1 MKSFEEQYNEY
12 AQAFESALKEYCAKM
27 NYCPNVLTESMRY
40 SLLLGGKRV
49 RPVLFLSA
57 LDLFGLNWKN
67 ELDIAI
73 AIEMIHTY
81 SLIHD
86 DLPAMDNDDFRR
98 GKPSCH
104 KRFGEAHAILAGDA
118 LLSYAFDLLL
128 REAVRGE
135 QYLRAAKIL
144 SEAAGAEGM
153 ISGQSYDIS
162 FTGKSLGK
170 EELITVYKRKTGA
183 LIAAG
188 LKMACAIAQKNEQIA
203 AEYGENLGILF
214 QLTDDFI
221 DEYGE
226 SDEAGK
232 TLGKDKRADKLTCI
246 KVFGLERAEAL
257 ADEYADKCRVALR
270 GFDGD
275 ACFFDRLIDCVRD
288 RTK

>member
-1 MKSFEEQYNEY
+1 M
-12 AQAFESALKEYCAKM
+12 
-27 NYCPNVLTESMRY
+27 
-40 SLLLGGKRV
+40 
-49 RPVLFLSA
+49 
-57 LDLFGLNWKN
+57 
-67 ELDIAI
+67 
-73 AIEMIHTY
+73 
-81 SLIHD
+81 HD

-128 REAVRGE
+128 REAARGE

-246 KVFGLERAEAL
+246 KVFGLEGAEAL

>member
-1 MKSFEEQYNEY
+1 MSMPVGYEKYL
-12 AQAFESALKEYCAKM
+12 AFFTDALDKMCKEM
-27 NYCPNVLTESMRY
+27 RFSPDILTESMRY
-40 SLLLGGKRV
+40 SLQSGGKRL
-49 RPVLFLSA
+49 RPVLFAAMLDACGCDYEREAAFAVA
-57 LDLFGLNWKN
+57 L
-67 ELDIAI
+67 ECVHA
-73 AIEMIHTY
+73 Y
-81 SLIHD
+81 SLVHD

-203 AEYGENLGILF
+203 SEYGENLGILF

-257 ADEYADKCRVALR
+257 ADEYADKCRASLR